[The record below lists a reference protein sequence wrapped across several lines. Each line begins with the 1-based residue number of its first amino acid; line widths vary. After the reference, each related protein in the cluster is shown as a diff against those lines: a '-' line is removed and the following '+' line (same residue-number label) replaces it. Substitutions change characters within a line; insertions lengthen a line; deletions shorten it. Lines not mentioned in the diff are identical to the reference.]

1 MNFCL
6 YIHNTYIMPT
16 KPEHS
21 SIPIIIEQAV
31 ENLQNLIIKQSHQ
44 KLLYRLFPHVFRFV
58 A

>member
-1 MNFCL
+1 MS
-6 YIHNTYIMPT
+6 T
-16 KPEHS
+16 KPEHT

-44 KLLYRLFPHVFRFV
+44 KLLYRLFPHVFKFV

>member
-1 MNFCL
+1 MS
-6 YIHNTYIMPT
+6 T
-16 KPEHS
+16 KPEHT

-44 KLLYRLFPHVFRFV
+44 ILLYRLFPHVFKFV